1 MVINNHSYLMSHTMY
16 KPIPD
21 KTSVYKYQHP
31 LHSGKLRDQSQAE
44 AKIVVTVR
52 RIVVVT
58 IRHTTITRIVVPATT
73 TIHSVRPMM
82 FNLNFF
88 V

>member
-31 LHSGKLRDQSQAE
+31 LHSGKLRDKSQAE
-44 AKIVVTVR
+44 AKIVATER
-52 RIVVVT
+52 RIEAAT